1 MVKLTADH
9 RRYIFWRKTSD
20 YLISTFLS
28 IVQISR
34 FEMKTISE
42 MSFLQ
47 FFAMSNARILLLFS
61 TLLTLCR
68 YDGPWNCRQH
78 IASSS
83 YPTYS
88 VTRLVDF
95 WKFPVTNY
103 LIQVV

>member
-95 WKFPVTNY
+95 
-103 LIQVV
+103 